1 MPNLAIQTLLPAAAA
16 LVFTFVG
23 RTEGWMRL
31 PNWAHQLIYGVS
43 FGLVAVVCSETGVSI
58 VDGGVMSL
66 RDAGPVVAG
75 LAFGGP
81 AGIIAGLIAGIER
94 WCSVMWGGGYTTQFA
109 CSLAAVIAGIGA
121 AAMRRFIFE
130 NRTPITGYG
139 IAIGVTTEVLHMLL
153 ILLTNATS
161 VSIAFQYVS
170 VCTFPMVGLTGLA
183 VGLALIG
190 RGYINHEAL
199 LVRPPHLISDLGLR
213 LFLAVFSAF
222 IVVTTCAAWIAVS
235 VTTTQ
240 AGNIL
245 NIHLADAEYARD
257 VFGWGVFVGD
267 VPVWRIQENGAV
279 LAYEVDTGELL
290 SPTTFYDYS
299 VGLNVY
305 DGNFFEQ
312 SPAEFEDYTLYTTQ
326 IAGVECYVMRSGAV
340 TDGRVMMAYVPEA
353 ESDYAA
359 EYLLYLTIYLEIL
372 VNDALFIILF
382 QLMRFRV
389 VRNLECVEDGL
400 EKITAGDLDTHIDVR
415 THYEFNKLSN
425 NINTTVDALKGY
437 IEEAE
442 HRRDAELAMA
452 RQIQHS
458 ALPNV
463 FPPFPER
470 ADFDLYASMDAA
482 REVGG
487 DFYDFFLL
495 NNHTLVVLIA
505 DVSGK
510 GVPAALFM
518 MQAKTEIH
526 ALMESGMEV
535 DEAFTET
542 NRRLCESNDSGM
554 FVTAWLGKFDFEV
567 GHLSYANAGHNPPLL
582 RRPRGQWAYLKDER
596 PNMVLAGMD
605 GIRYRKHEL
614 NIEPDTKLYLYT
626 DGVTEA
632 YNPQDE
638 LYGEERLL
646 DKLNSIEGRDPHA
659 LCDSV
664 LASIREHANG
674 AEQSDDITMLAVD
687 VRALRGRNHIM
698 TDASLDS
705 IDLMVSFFEE
715 RLPRINVGARTANR
729 VQVIVDETYSNICH
743 YSGATH
749 VVASVLRKGADL
761 IVEFAD
767 DGVAFDPTQQEEPDL
782 TLSADDRPIGG
793 LGIHMMR
800 KMTRSIEYQRVDD
813 TNILTFTFALDG

>member
-1 MPNLAIQTLLPAAAA
+1 MPNLAIQTLLPAVAA
-16 LVFTFVG
+16 LIFTFIG
-23 RTEGWMRL
+23 RTAGWMRL
-31 PNWAHQLIYGVS
+31 PKWAHQLIYGLA
-43 FGLVAVVCSETGVSI
+43 FGLVAVISSETGITV

-109 CSLAAVIAGIGA
+109 CSMAAVVAGLGA
-121 AAMRRFIFE
+121 AAMRRFVFE
-130 NRTPITGYG
+130 GRTPITGYG
-139 IAIGVTTEVLHMLL
+139 IAIGVTTEVFHMLL
-153 ILLTNATS
+153 ILLTNASS
-161 VSIAFQYVS
+161 VSVAFQYVS
-170 VCTFPMVGLTGLA
+170 VCTLPMVGLTGLA
-183 VGLALIG
+183 VGLALVG

-199 LVRPPHLISDLGLR
+199 LVRPPHLISDLGFR
-213 LFLAVFSAF
+213 LFAAVFSAF
-222 IVVTTCAAWIAVS
+222 VVVTICAAWIAVA

-240 AGNIL
+240 ASTIL
-245 NIHLADAEYARD
+245 NIHLADSEYARD

-279 LAYEVDTGELL
+279 IAYDVDTGELL
-290 SPTTFYDYS
+290 SPTTFYGYS
-299 VGLNVY
+299 PGLNVY
-305 DGNFFEQ
+305 DGQFFSQ
-312 SPAEFEDYTLYTTQ
+312 SPSELEEYTLYS
-326 IAGVECYVMRSGAV
+326 IAIDGTDCYVMRGGSV

-353 ESDYAA
+353 EADYAA

-389 VRNLECVEDGL
+389 VKNLECVEDGL
-400 EKITAGDLDTHIDVR
+400 EKITAGDLNTHIDVR
-415 THYEFNKLSN
+415 THQEFNKLSN

-442 HRRDAELAMA
+442 HRRDAELALA
-452 RQIQHS
+452 RDIQRN

-463 FPPFPER
+463 FPPFPDR

-518 MQAKTEIH
+518 MQTKTEIH
-526 ALMESGMEV
+526 SLMESGMEV
-535 DEAFTET
+535 DEAFTEV
-542 NRRLCESNDSGM
+542 NHRLCESNDSGM

-582 RRPRGQWAYLKDER
+582 RRPGGQWAYLKDER
-596 PNMVLAGMD
+596 PNLVLAGMD

-614 NIEPDTKLYLYT
+614 TIAPDTKLYLYT

-632 YNPQDE
+632 CSPSDE
-638 LYGEERLL
+638 LYGEQRLL
-646 DKLNSIEGRDPHA
+646 DQLNTIEGRDPRA
-659 LCDSV
+659 LCESV
-664 LASIREHANG
+664 LASVREHANG

-705 IDLMVSFFEE
+705 IDLMVAFFEE
-715 RLPRINVGARTANR
+715 RLPRIGVGTRTANR
-729 VQVIVDETYSNICH
+729 VQVIVDETYSNICR

-749 VVASVLRKGADL
+749 AVATVVRKGADL
-761 IVEFAD
+761 LVEFAD
-767 DGVAFDPTQQEEPDL
+767 DGVAFDPTQEEEPDL
-782 TLSADDRPIGG
+782 TLSVDERPIGG

-800 KMTRSIEYQRVDD
+800 RMTRSIEYQRVDD
-813 TNILTFTFALDG
+813 TNILSFIFALE

>member
-16 LVFTFVG
+16 LIFTFIG
-23 RTEGWMRL
+23 RTAGWMRL
-31 PNWAHQLIYGVS
+31 PNWAHQLIYGVC
-43 FGLVAVVCSETGVSI
+43 FGLVAVVCSETGVPI

-66 RDAGPVVAG
+66 RDSGPVVAG

-94 WCSVMWGGGYTTQFA
+94 WCSVMWGGGYTTQLA
-109 CSLAAVIAGIGA
+109 CSAAAVLAGFGA
-121 AAMRRFIFE
+121 ACMRHFVFE
-130 NRTPITGYG
+130 DRTPIAGYG
-139 IAIGVTTEVLHMLL
+139 IAIGVTAEVLHMLL
-153 ILLTNATS
+153 ILLTNANT
-161 VSIAFQYVS
+161 VSIAFRYVD

-213 LFLAVFSAF
+213 LFIAVFSAF
-222 IVVTTCAAWIAVS
+222 IIVTACTVAIADN
-235 VTTTQ
+235 VTMVQ
-240 AGNIL
+240 AFGL
-245 NIHLADAEYARD
+245 LSTHLADAEYSREI
-257 VFGWGVFVGD
+257 FGWEVFVGD
-267 VPVWRIQENGAV
+267 VPLWRIQQNGGV
-279 LAYEVDTGELL
+279 IVYDSQTGEVL
-290 SPTTFYDYS
+290 SPTSFLGYTKGLS
-299 VGLNVY
+299 VFNP
-305 DGNFFEQ
+305 EQ
-312 SPAEFEDYTLYTTQ
+312 FSSDIVEMQDETLAVCT
-326 IAGVECYVMRSGAV
+326 VMDSSCYVMKRSLAE
-340 TDGRVMMAYVPEA
+340 DGRVFLAYVPES
-353 ESDYAA
+353 ESDYATN
-359 EYLLYLTIYLEIL
+359 YLLYLTIYLEIL
-372 VNDALFIILF
+372 INDALFIILF
-382 QLMRFRV
+382 QLMRHKV
-389 VRNLECVEDGL
+389 VRNLEHVEDGL
-400 EKITAGDLDTHIDVR
+400 EKITAGDLDTHIEVR
-415 THYEFNKLSN
+415 SHYEFNKLSN
-425 NINTTVDALKGY
+425 NINTTVDTLKGY

-470 ADFDLYASMDAA
+470 ADFDLFASMDAA

-495 NNHTLVVLIA
+495 NNHTLIVLIA

-554 FVTAWLGKFDFEV
+554 FVTAWLGKIDFEV
-567 GHLSYANAGHNPPLL
+567 GHMSYANAGHNPPLL
-582 RRPRGQWAYLKDER
+582 RRQGGKWAYLKDER

-605 GIRYRKHEL
+605 GIRYRKHEM
-614 NIEPDTKLYLYT
+614 NIDPDTKLYLYT

-638 LYGEERLL
+638 LYGEQRLL

-664 LASIREHANG
+664 LTSIREHANG

-687 VRALRGRNHIM
+687 IRALRGRNHIV

-705 IDLMVSFFEE
+705 IDLMVTFFEE

-782 TLSADDRPIGG
+782 TLSVDDRPIGG